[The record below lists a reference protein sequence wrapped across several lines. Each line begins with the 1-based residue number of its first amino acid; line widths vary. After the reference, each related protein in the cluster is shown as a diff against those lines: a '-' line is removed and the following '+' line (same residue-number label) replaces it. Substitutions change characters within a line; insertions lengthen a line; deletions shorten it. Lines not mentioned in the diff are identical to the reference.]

1 MVMNTG
7 ARGRVQK
14 QFDQCLILCKHIKF
28 CSTAN
33 KGNMKGI
40 LRGYSDSICLG
51 HNKISQLTAGEVIKS
66 TMREDKRD
74 F

>member
-1 MVMNTG
+1 MNVG

-40 LRGYSDSICLG
+40 LRGHSDSVCRG
-51 HNKISQLTAGEVIKS
+51 RNEISQRRAGEVIKS
-66 TMREDKRD
+66 TM
-74 F
+74 